1 LVRKIGTQT
10 AASAPLQAFPPAKS
24 SNIREAD
31 VVRVLGG
38 RYAKENTIRLL
49 LVKNRDGRALQTFS
63 RRRIEMNRKILITS
77 LAVLWTSPVHAQSP
91 QELPGADLIV
101 FNANIFTGN
110 LAQPEASALA
120 VKNGRIYSVGS
131 DNDVLGLKG
140 SGTEIIDAGSRRLIP
155 GISDAHTHVLNE
167 SGYTYNVRWD
177 GVPTLRRALAMLSEQ
192 ADRTPEGHW
201 VKVIGGWSPYQ
212 FEENRFPT
220 LNELHEAVPN
230 RPLIV
235 QYAYNRAFMNEL
247 AMEAFGVGTERFPEL
262 PGTEFELDDQGR
274 YTGVVHGY
282 TFTFIALETMVPLPS
297 FDEEVS
303 ALIYAI
309 HDLNRFGVTSAID
322 AGNRGYPNAQANVD
336 VLTRDNRLNVRMPFV
351 DMQFGDGSPINMVDA
366 QIEAITKI
374 APISPGHNLHPTL
387 AHGHVY
393 RGAGEVLQIDVHDHE
408 NFDRPPVIIDPDMMR
423 QHVEQNV
430 SKLVQRRIPFRMH
443 ISYDENIS
451 PFLDALEDLNE
462 TTPLDGLRWSIEH
475 AETISLN
482 NIARVKELGGGIALD
497 TKMAMHGDG
506 FVETHGRDVALQT
519 PRLRQ
524 LVDSGVPLAMSTDA
538 YRAATFNP
546 WVGIHWMVSGKS
558 VSGSEILAE
567 NNRLSR
573 AEALNLF
580 TAGAAWFMNAES
592 EMGRIAPGNLADF
605 ALLDRDYFTVPEDQ
619 IKSISAVLTVM
630 DGRVVFGTQDY
641 SALAPRLPGIL
652 PVWSPINYFGGYH
665 GAR

>member
-1 LVRKIGTQT
+1 MTSK
-10 AASAPLQAFPPAKS
+10 
-24 SNIREAD
+24 
-31 VVRVLGG
+31 
-38 RYAKENTIRLL
+38 LL
-49 LVKNRDGRALQTFS
+49 IA
-63 RRRIEMNRKILITS
+63 S
-77 LAVLWTSPVHAQSP
+77 LAILCASTVHAQP
-91 QELPGADLIV
+91 LQELPGADLIV
-101 FNANIFTGN
+101 FNAKIFTGN

-120 VKNGRIYSVGS
+120 VKDGRIYSVGS
-131 DNDVLGLKG
+131 DDDVLGLKN
-140 SGTEIIDAGSRRLIP
+140 SSTEIIDAGSRRLIP

-177 GVPTLRRALAMLSEQ
+177 GVPTLRQALAMLGEQ

-201 VKVIGGWSPYQ
+201 VKAIGGWSPFQ

-220 LNELHEAVPN
+220 LQELREAVPN

-235 QYAYNRAFMNEL
+235 QYAYNRAFMNEQ

-262 PGTEFELDDQGR
+262 PGTEFELDEQGN
-274 YTGVVHGY
+274 YTGVVQGY
-282 TFTFIALETMVPLPS
+282 TFSFIAMETMVPQPS

-303 ALIYAI
+303 ALIYSI
-309 HDLNRFGVTSAID
+309 HGLNRFGVTSVID
-322 AGNRGYPNAQANVD
+322 AGNRGYPNAQANVE
-336 VLTRDNRLNVRMPFV
+336 VLARDNRLNVRMPFV

-393 RGAGEVLQIDVHDHE
+393 RGAGEVLQIEVHDHE

-423 QHVEQNV
+423 QHVEKNV

-443 ISYDENIS
+443 ISYNENIS
-451 PFLDALEDLNE
+451 SFLDALEDLNQ

-475 AETISLN
+475 AETISPK

-497 TKMAMHGDG
+497 TKMALHGDG
-506 FVETHGRDVALQT
+506 FIETHGRDVALQT

-524 LVDSGVPLAMSTDA
+524 LVDSGIPLAMTTDA

-567 NNRLSR
+567 DNRLSR

-580 TAGAAWFMNAES
+580 TAGAAWFMNTES
-592 EMGRIAPGNLADF
+592 EMGMIAPGNLADF

-619 IKSISAVLTVM
+619 IKSISSVLTVM

-641 SALAPRLPGIL
+641 SALAPSLPDIL
-652 PVWSPINYFGGYH
+652 PAWSPIKYYGGYH